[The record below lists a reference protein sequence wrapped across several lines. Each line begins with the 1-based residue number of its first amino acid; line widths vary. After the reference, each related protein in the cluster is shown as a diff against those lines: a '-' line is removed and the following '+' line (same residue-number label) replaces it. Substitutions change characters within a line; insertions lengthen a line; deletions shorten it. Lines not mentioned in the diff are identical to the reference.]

1 MRDWDEGKE
10 DRKESLRRLLEALS
24 QSKNDFRRSWKIYTR
39 SLLAVL
45 GLLMVI
51 SVVTVA
57 IFADNIAVEHPY
69 RNLQD
74 TEDLWSIDY
83 EPQRK
88 DPYSEECDWHEQSI
102 TVDTRSPLFSET
114 VVAESDNKVGDDNRY
129 YRDTLSVIEI
139 ILLEDDLGYDL
150 NTSLISIDPNNS
162 SILILSEELYNNS
175 SMTGKV
181 WITYSFDNEA
191 MHVSWMPEGYQTC
204 IFGTNQQGQDLFSK
218 VLYGSRVSLKI
229 GITVAMLTVTIGT
242 IVGSVS
248 GYYGGRI
255 DEIIM
260 RICDVFFAIPGLIL
274 AMAFV
279 TAMSA
284 VTSLTMP
291 IWLGVLIPII
301 FLAMVFRSYLAS
313 TIAGD
318 QLNDQ
323 SHLQDVLSELP
334 LGRLIGLLIRK
345 RNLVLGLFSLFF
357 FVGLVPGISWSD
369 LFGISDSQSWRIGV
383 ATGIILI
390 LGMLV
395 LADKR
400 FIENASFDGAGK
412 RLNNS
417 LDWTNPWRYLTFRT
431 VAIFIAAVV
440 IYRFS
445 GSTGEEIVVIKDFDR
460 LWKIQAAL
468 IFTGWP
474 GYARLIRGQVLYV
487 KEMTF
492 VEAAKSVGAPP
503 GRIMF
508 RHILPNAWAPLLVAF
523 TLDIGGTILSASG
536 LSFIGLGAAPGTA
549 EWGILVSE
557 SRQFFMLSPH
567 LMLYPGLAIAATTL
581 GFNLLGDGIRDVVDP
596 KNRR

>member
-1 MRDWDEGKE
+1 MRGWDEGEE
-10 DRKESLRRLLEALS
+10 DRKESLRRLVEALS
-24 QSKNDFRRSWKIYTR
+24 QSRSDLSRSWRIYRR
-39 SLLAVL
+39 SLLAIV
-45 GLLMVI
+45 GLLMVT
-51 SVVTVA
+51 SVVTVS
-57 IFADNIAVEHPY
+57 IFADDIAVEHPY

-83 EPQRK
+83 EPRRAH
-88 DPYSEECDWHEQSI
+88 PFSEECDWHEQSI

-114 VVAESDNKVGDDNRY
+114 VVAVSDDKVGDDNKY
-129 YRDTLSVIEI
+129 YRDTLTVIRLI
-139 ILLEDDLGYDL
+139 HLEDDLGYDL
-150 NTSLISIDPNNS
+150 NTSLISIDPSNS
-162 SILILSEELYNNS
+162 SILVLSEELYNNS

-181 WITYSFDNEA
+181 WLTYEFDNEA
-191 MHVSWMPEGYQTC
+191 MHVSWISWGSFEFPPEGYQRC
-204 IFGTNQQGQDLFSK
+204 IFGTNDQGQDMFSK

-229 GITVAMLTVTIGT
+229 GITVAVLTVTIGT

-248 GYYGGRI
+248 GYFGGRV
-255 DEIIM
+255 DEVIM

-279 TAMSA
+279 TAMSQI
-284 VTSLTMP
+284 TSLTMP
-291 IWLGVLIPII
+291 MWLGILIPIL
-301 FLAMVFRSYLAS
+301 FLAVVFRSYLAS
-313 TIAGD
+313 TIAG
-318 QLNDQ
+318 
-323 SHLQDVLSELP
+323 
-334 LGRLIGLLIRK
+334 GRLSDQVMGSLM
-345 RNLVLGLFSLFF
+345 RNRNIFLGVFLLFF
-357 FVGLVPGISWSD
+357 FVGLFPGASWSD
-369 LFGISDSQSWRIGV
+369 LFGISDSQSWRIGA
-383 ATGIILI
+383 ATGVILI
-390 LGMLV
+390 LGMLA

-400 FIENASFDGAGK
+400 FIENASFDGAGE
-412 RLNNS
+412 RLSKS
-417 LDWTNPWRYLTFRT
+417 LDWTNPWRYLTLRT

-445 GSTGEEIVVIKDFDR
+445 GSTGDEIVVIKDFDR

-487 KEMTF
+487 KEMSF
-492 VEAAKSVGAPP
+492 VEAARSVGAPP

-557 SRQFFMLSPH
+557 SRRYFVPDPH
-567 LMLYPGLAIAATTL
+567 LMLFPGLAIAVTTL

>member
-74 TEDLWSIDY
+74 TENLWSIDY

-88 DPYSEECDWHEQSI
+88 DPFSEECDWHEQSI

-114 VVAESDNKVGDDNRY
+114 VIAESDNKVGDDNKY
-129 YRDTLSVIEI
+129 YRDTLSVTEL

-181 WITYSFDNEA
+181 WLTYSFDNEA

-291 IWLGVLIPII
+291 MWLGILIPII

-318 QLNDQ
+318 QLSDQ
-323 SHLQDVLSELP
+323 V
-334 LGRLIGLLIRK
+334 RGLLM
-345 RNLVLGLFSLFF
+345 RNRNVGLGLLFLFF
-357 FVGLVPGISWSD
+357 FVGLFPGASWSD
-369 LFGISDSQSWRIGV
+369 LFGISDSQGWRIGAAAGV
-383 ATGIILI
+383 III

-400 FIENASFDGAGK
+400 FIENASFDGARE
-412 RLNNS
+412 RLSTS
-417 LDWTNPWRYLTFRT
+417 LDWTNPLRYLTLRT

-445 GSTGEEIVVIKDFDR
+445 GSTGDEIVVIKDFDR

>member
-1 MRDWDEGKE
+1 MRGWDEGEE
-10 DRKESLRRLLEALS
+10 DRKESLRRLIEALS
-24 QSKNDFRRSWKIYTR
+24 QTAKDISRSWRIYRR
-39 SLLAVL
+39 SLLAVV
-45 GLLMVI
+45 GLLMVTF
-51 SVVTVA
+51 VVTIS
-57 IFADNIAVEHPY
+57 IFADKIAVEHPY

-83 EPQRK
+83 EPRRAH
-88 DPYSEECDWHEQSI
+88 PYSEECDWHEQSI
-102 TVDTRSPLFSET
+102 SLTTQRRYGEMTVA
-114 VVAESDNKVGDDNRY
+114 AESDDKVGDDNRY

-139 ILLEDDLGYDL
+139 IHLEDNKGYDL
-150 NTSLISIDPNNS
+150 DTSLITIDSSNS
-162 SILILSEELYNNS
+162 SILVLSQELYDNMS
-175 SMTGKV
+175 LTTIWV
-181 WITYSFDNEA
+181 TYEFDNED
-191 MHVSWMPEGYQTC
+191 MHVWWMPEGYQRC
-204 IFGTNQQGQDLFSK
+204 IFGTNDQGQDMFSK

-229 GITVAMLTVTIGT
+229 GITVAMLTVTIWT

-248 GYYGGRI
+248 GYFGGRV
-255 DEIIM
+255 DEVIM

-284 VTSLTMP
+284 MTSLTMP
-291 IWLGVLIPII
+291 IWFGVLIPIL
-301 FLAMVFRSYLAS
+301 FLYVAFKSFLAS

-318 QLNDQ
+318 QLSDQ
-323 SHLQDVLSELP
+323 VMGSLMRH
-334 LGRLIGLLIRK
+334 
-345 RNLVLGLFSLFF
+345 RNVFLGLITLFF
-357 FVGLVPGISWSD
+357 FVGLLPGASWAD
-369 LFGISDSQSWRIGV
+369 LFGTSDSRSWRLASAIGIV
-383 ATGIILI
+383 LL
-390 LGMLV
+390 LGV
-395 LADKR
+395 IELADMR
-400 FIENASFDGAGK
+400 FIEKTGFDGAGERVSK
-412 RLNNS
+412 S
-417 LDWTNPWRYLTFRT
+417 LDWTNPWRYLTLRT
-431 VAIFIAAVV
+431 VAVFVAVV
-440 IYRFS
+440 VLYRFS
-445 GSTGEEIVVIKDFDR
+445 GSTGDEIVVIKDFDR

-492 VEAAKSVGAPP
+492 VEAARSVGAPS

-557 SRQFFMLSPH
+557 SRRYFVPDPH
-567 LMLYPGLAIAATTL
+567 LMLYPGLAIAVTTL

>member
-1 MRDWDEGKE
+1 MRGWDEGDE
-10 DRKESLRRLLEALS
+10 DRKESLKRLTEALS
-24 QSKNDFRRSWKIYTR
+24 QSGSDIWRSWRIYRR
-39 SLLAVL
+39 SLLAVV
-45 GLLMVI
+45 GLMLVL
-51 SVVTVA
+51 SVVTVS
-57 IFADNIAVEHPY
+57 IFADDIAVEHPY

-74 TEDLWSIDY
+74 TQDLWTRDY
-83 EPQRK
+83 EPRRAH
-88 DPYSEECDWHEQSI
+88 PFSEECDWHEQSI
-102 TVDTRSPLFSET
+102 TVDTRSPFFSET
-114 VVAESDNKVGDDNRY
+114 VVAVSDNKVGESIADGY
-129 YRDTLSVIEI
+129 YRDTLSVVE
-139 ILLEDDLGYDL
+139 LLSLKNSQGYDL
-150 NTSLISIDPNNS
+150 NISLITIDPNNS
-162 SILILSEELYNNS
+162 SILIVSEELYNNS
-175 SMTGKV
+175 SITDKV
-181 WITYSFDNEA
+181 WLTYEFDNEA
-191 MHVSWMPEGYQTC
+191 MHLSWMPDGYDVC
-204 IFGTNQQGQDLFSK
+204 IFGTNNDGQDMFSK

-229 GITVAMLTVTIGT
+229 GITVALLTVTIGT

-248 GYYGGRI
+248 GYFGGRV
-255 DEIIM
+255 DEVIM

-284 VTSLTMP
+284 ITSLTMP
-291 IWLGVLIPII
+291 LWLGILIPILFLAVVSRTYLTSTIPQENQLSNQVMGSLVRNRNI
-301 FLAMVFRSYLAS
+301 FL
-313 TIAGD
+313 
-318 QLNDQ
+318 
-323 SHLQDVLSELP
+323 
-334 LGRLIGLLIRK
+334 GLL
-345 RNLVLGLFSLFF
+345 VFFF
-357 FVGLVPGISWSD
+357 FVGLIPGVSWSE
-369 LFGISDSQSWRIGV
+369 LFGISESREWRLSAAIGV
-383 ATGIILI
+383 ILL
-390 LGMLV
+390 LGLIG

-400 FIENASFDGAGK
+400 FIEKSSFDGAEERVSK
-412 RLNNS
+412 S
-417 LDWTNPWRYLTFRT
+417 LDWTNPWKYLTLRT
-431 VAIFIAAVV
+431 VAVFVAAFVL
-440 IYRFS
+440 YRWS
-445 GSTGEEIVVIKDFDR
+445 GSTDDEIVVIENFGR

-557 SRQFFMLSPH
+557 SRQFFVFDPH
-567 LMLYPGLAIAATTL
+567 LMLFPGLAIAVTTL

>member
-1 MRDWDEGKE
+1 MRDWDEGE
-10 DRKESLRRLLEALS
+10 GDRKESLRRLLEALS
-24 QSKNDFRRSWKIYTR
+24 QSRNDISRSWRIYRR
-39 SLLAVL
+39 SLLAVV
-45 GLLMVI
+45 GLLLVM
-51 SVVTVA
+51 SVVTISILA
-57 IFADNIAVEHPY
+57 SRIAVEHPY

-83 EPQRK
+83 EPRRAH
-88 DPYSEECDWHEQSI
+88 PFSEECDWHEQSI
-102 TVDTRSPLFSET
+102 SLTQQRRNEMVT
-114 VVAESDNKVGDDNRY
+114 VVAESDDKVGDDNRY
-129 YRDTLSVIEI
+129 YRNTLSVIE
-139 ILLEDDLGYDL
+139 LVHLEDNLGYDL
-150 NTSLISIDPNNS
+150 DSSLISIDPNNS
-162 SILILSEELYNNS
+162 SILVLSQELYDNMS
-175 SMTGKV
+175 LTTI
-181 WITYSFDNEA
+181 WLTYEFDNEA
-191 MHVSWMPEGYQTC
+191 MHVWWMPDGYERC
-204 IFGTNQQGQDLFSK
+204 IFGTNDQGQDMFSK
-218 VLYGSRVSLKI
+218 VLYASRVSLKI

-248 GYYGGRI
+248 GYFGGRV
-255 DEIIM
+255 DEVIM

-291 IWLGVLIPII
+291 IWLGVLIPIL
-301 FLAMVFRSYLAS
+301 FLFVAFRSYLTS

-318 QLNDQ
+318 QLSDQ
-323 SHLQDVLSELP
+323 VMGSLM
-334 LGRLIGLLIRK
+334 RN
-345 RNLVLGLFSLFF
+345 RNLFLGLFVFFF
-357 FVGLVPGISWSD
+357 FVSLWPD
-369 LFGISDSQSWRIGV
+369 LFGTSDSRSWRIASAMGV
-383 ATGIILI
+383 ILL
-390 LGMLV
+390 LGV
-395 LADKR
+395 ITLADKR
-400 FIENASFDGAGK
+400 FIEKTSFDGVGERVSK
-412 RLNNS
+412 S
-417 LDWTNPWRYLTFRT
+417 LDWTNPWRYLTLRT
-431 VAIFIAAVV
+431 VAVFVAIVV
-440 IYRFS
+440 LYRFS
-445 GSTGEEIVVIKDFDR
+445 GSTGDEIVVIRDFDR

-492 VEAAKSVGAPP
+492 VEAARSVGAPS

-549 EWGILVSE
+549 EWGLLVSE
-557 SRQFFMLSPH
+557 SRRYFVPDPH
-567 LMLYPGLAIAATTL
+567 LMLYPGLAIAVTTL